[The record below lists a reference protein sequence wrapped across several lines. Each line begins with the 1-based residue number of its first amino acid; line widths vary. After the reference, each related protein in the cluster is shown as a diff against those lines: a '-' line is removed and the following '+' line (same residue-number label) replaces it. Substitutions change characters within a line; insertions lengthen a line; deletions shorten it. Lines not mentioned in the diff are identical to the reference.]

1 MVITQNLV
9 EVLNARL
16 KDLAVEVSMFNAVE
30 LGEDMELEGI
40 NVVSESLAS
49 KLSSRFGND
58 MSDSEEFFQALEA
71 LKNQLRVTIQLD
83 HLAADFKSIGASE
96 VLLNEMKELKEVNL
110 KSLMNVLQVEESEVE

>member
-30 LGEDMELEGI
+30 LGEDMGLEGI

-83 HLAADFKSIGASE
+83 HLATEFKSIGASE

-110 KSLMNVLQVEESEVE
+110 KSLMNVLQVEESEVK